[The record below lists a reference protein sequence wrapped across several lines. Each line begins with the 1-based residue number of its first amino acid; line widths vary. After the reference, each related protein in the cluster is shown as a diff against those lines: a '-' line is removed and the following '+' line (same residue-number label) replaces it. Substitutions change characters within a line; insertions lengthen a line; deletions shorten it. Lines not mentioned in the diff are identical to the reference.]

1 MMNFSSAD
9 LKEPWPDFCEILI
22 VLLIVLLIVVLLHV
36 CVRHF
41 HHLFRQLNLQM
52 KTSFISLSLRPSIN
66 TH

>member
-1 MMNFSSAD
+1 MMNFSLAD

-22 VLLIVLLIVVLLHV
+22 VLLIVLLLHVV